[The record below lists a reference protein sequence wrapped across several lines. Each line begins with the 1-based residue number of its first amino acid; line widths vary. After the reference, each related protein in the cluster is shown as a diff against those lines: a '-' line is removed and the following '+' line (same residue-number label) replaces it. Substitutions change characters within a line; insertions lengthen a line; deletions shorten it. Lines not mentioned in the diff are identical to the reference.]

1 MQNKENEGK
10 NKMTFFEEG
19 SRLKTLNLLVMN
31 EQHFK
36 ALSDAQRR
44 ETFLDSKIWTYHLT

>member
-36 ALSDAQRR
+36 ALSDAQRG